1 MSTRAEHLPS
11 DCYLFPSP
19 TRLAGAPS
27 SQGRGDPAAR
37 LVPDAMLLC
46 GRMTERVAIFGATSA
61 IAAEVARVYAG
72 RGARLFLV
80 GRDPGK
86 LARVR
91 ETLGSAVVGV
101 VALDFTQMDR
111 AAGLVSEA
119 RAALGGDLDVALIAH
134 GYLGDQLASETD
146 LEEARRIFDTN
157 FTSVVAL
164 AIPLANHFE
173 ARGGGHLAVIGSV
186 AGDRGRPRNYTYGAA
201 KGALA
206 VYLQGVRA
214 RVGGR
219 GVGVH
224 LLKLGPVDTP
234 MTVHHQK
241 NVLFAQPPAV
251 AAAIVAAIDRGQ
263 AEAYVPWFWRYI
275 MAVVRA
281 VPDALFRR
289 VRALQAR

>member
-1 MSTRAEHLPS
+1 M
-11 DCYLFPSP
+11 
-19 TRLAGAPS
+19 
-27 SQGRGDPAAR
+27 
-37 LVPDAMLLC
+37 VLC
-46 GRMTERVAIFGATSA
+46 GRMPERVAIFGATSA
-61 IAAEVARVYAG
+61 IATEVAQVYAR
-72 RGARLFLV
+72 RGARLFLA
-80 GRDPGK
+80 GRDPAK
-86 LARVR
+86 LARLR
-91 ETLGSAVVGV
+91 ESLGAAVAGAVT
-101 VALDFTQMDR
+101 ADFTQMDR
-111 AAGLVSEA
+111 ASALVSEA

-134 GYLGDQLASETD
+134 GYLGNQLASETD
-146 LEEARRIFDTN
+146 LDEARLIFDTN

-164 AIPLANHFE
+164 VIPLAIHFE
-173 ARGGGHLAVIGSV
+173 GRGAGHLAVIGSV

-214 RVGGR
+214 RLGGR

-234 MTVHHQK
+234 MTVDHHK

-251 AAAIVAAIDRGQ
+251 AAAIVAAIDHGQ
-263 AEAYVPWFWRYI
+263 SEAYVPWFWRYI